1 MSSPRQPRN
10 YASEYANYH
19 SKPEQRK
26 KRSNRNKA
34 RRLMIAKRGKAAVA
48 GKDVDHVN
56 RNPNDNSINNLRIAS
71 IRQNRSRNG

>member
-1 MSSPRQPRN
+1 MRN
-10 YASEYANYH
+10 YKKEYANYH

-34 RRLMIAKRGKAAVA
+34 RRLMIKARGKAAVA

-56 RNPNDNSINNLRIAS
+56 RNANDNSINNLRIAS
-71 IRQNRSRNG
+71 KRQNRSRNG

>member
-1 MSSPRQPRN
+1 MRN
-10 YASEYANYH
+10 YKSEYANYH

-34 RRLMIAKRGKAAVA
+34 RRLMIKSRGKSAVA

-56 RNPNDNSINNLRIAS
+56 RNANDNSINNLRIAS
-71 IRQNRSRNG
+71 KKQNRSGNG

>member
-1 MSSPRQPRN
+1 LRN
-10 YASEYANYH
+10 YAKEYANYH

-34 RRLMIAKRGKAAVA
+34 RRLMIKSRGKAAVA

-56 RNPNDNSINNLRIAS
+56 RNANDNSINNLRIAS
-71 IRQNRSRNG
+71 KKQNRSRNG

>member
-1 MSSPRQPRN
+1 LSAPRN

-34 RRLMIAKRGKAAVA
+34 RRLMIKAKGKAAVA

-56 RNPNDNSINNLRIAS
+56 RNANDNSLNNLRIAS
-71 IRQNRSRNG
+71 RKQNRSRNG

>member
-1 MSSPRQPRN
+1 MSAPRN

-34 RRLMIAKRGKAAVA
+34 RRLMIKFMGKAAVA

-56 RNPNDNSINNLRIAS
+56 RNANDNSINNLRIAS
-71 IRQNRSRNG
+71 RKQNRSRNG

>member
-19 SKPEQRK
+19 SRPEQRK

-34 RRLMIAKRGKAAVA
+34 RRLMIKKRGAAAVA

-56 RNPNDNSINNLRIAS
+56 RNANDNSYNNLRIAS
-71 IRQNRSRNG
+71 RKANRSRNG

>member
-1 MSSPRQPRN
+1 MSAPRN

-34 RRLMIAKRGKAAVA
+34 RRLMIAKRGEAAVA

-56 RNPNDNSINNLRIAS
+56 RNANDNSINNLRIAS
-71 IRQNRSRNG
+71 RRVNRSRNG

>member
-1 MSSPRQPRN
+1 LSAPRN

-48 GKDVDHVN
+48 GRDVDHVN

-71 IRQNRSRNG
+71 RKQNRSRNG

>member
-1 MSSPRQPRN
+1 LRN
-10 YASEYANYH
+10 YKKEYANYH

-34 RRLMIAKRGKAAVA
+34 RRLMIKARGKAAVA

-56 RNPNDNSINNLRIAS
+56 RNANDNSINNLRIAS
-71 IRQNRSRNG
+71 KRQNRSRNG

>member
-1 MSSPRQPRN
+1 LRN
-10 YASEYANYH
+10 YKQEYANYH

-34 RRLMIAKRGKAAVA
+34 RRLMIKARGKAAVA

-56 RNPNDNSINNLRIAS
+56 RNANDNSLNNLRIAS
-71 IRQNRSRNG
+71 KRANRSRNG

>member
-1 MSSPRQPRN
+1 MSAPRN

-34 RRLMIAKRGKAAVA
+34 RRLMIKAKGKAAVA

-56 RNPNDNSINNLRIAS
+56 RNANDNSLNNLRIAS
-71 IRQNRSRNG
+71 RKQNRSRNG

>member
-1 MSSPRQPRN
+1 MSAPRN

-34 RRLMIAKRGKAAVA
+34 RRLMIKARGKAAVA

-56 RNPNDNSINNLRIAS
+56 RNANDNSINNLRIAS
-71 IRQNRSRNG
+71 RRQNRSRNG

>member
-1 MSSPRQPRN
+1 MRSPRN

-34 RRLMIAKRGKAAVA
+34 RRLMIKKRGAAAVA

-56 RNPNDNSINNLRIAS
+56 RNANDNSLNNLRIAS
-71 IRQNRSRNG
+71 RRQNRSRNG